1 MISPST
7 VVETAATIIALSAY
21 GVTKIQSEYREHSE
35 KVLTDQM
42 LGIQSIYNESLKD
55 MLVIGLGENAVV
67 STPPIF
73 IMDEKD
79 PTKPVIKSLVLNEL
93 ILKDL
98 ADTYPAVSADL
109 LAYGERLHNA
119 MQALRQFYYLRT
131 EKRNR
136 IHKGNKTDLT
146 SSILSYLIL
155 MISTHCY
162 KFEGIET
169 TMTYLRGFQKFV
181 QRYGSFGGKGKRSD
195 RYQHMAKVYKELSIA
210 ESLLLQYSLTLSYTN
225 YLNLLI
231 PKTTSY
237 CNELLR
243 CALKIITPIEHW
255 DLIEYVNAQD
265 ILEGNI
271 KDKFDYAHEGLLGG
285 GEVIPIKE
293 SPMKEKLKI
302 CAKNYLTAIRSNDD
316 PENKAAFVADDK
328 FSTMFTR
335 HEYQRIMEVARDCNN
350 FLTLKI
356 KPESNQNLKRWLL
369 KNDGFIDKRI
379 KAYQEIVGLINKMIV
394 LIYYSAHLS
403 NRVKQLGEI
412 YVTNPHH
419 CVYIFEIFKEL
430 GNIIDEQDQIV
441 MMATIEINKENGQI
455 MPVAPSQ
462 VVYERLGS
470 VLRDI
475 RDNVTPVIKTIYRK
489 HTEHPKSIN
498 VDFSKAI
505 KENVNQMI
513 TIAKRVADQYGIKTL
528 LSDQVKHEPSPLAR
542 SSPLIAHD
550 IKADIELKEI
560 KENKDENEEKGLPTA
575 PHVPRSVSMTALDI
589 PRNSAPLIAPPTLV
603 ERSSGPKTGE
613 FNEELLN
620 KIGNTIHNTTFNDP
634 KQAKEYAAIYT
645 AITELREKCV
655 SLRLEDS
662 IKRQKK
668 GESISKLLNI
678 VCADFDSYL
687 NLEHNERIYA
697 AEKFFKK
704 MRGTLNDASTAYL
717 DVHSSN
723 YGFWNTNSRNLANKI
738 VAKCEHL
745 ALVSKNELP

>member
-7 VVETAATIIALSAY
+7 AVEAAATIIALSAY
-21 GVTKIQSEYREHSE
+21 GVTKIQTEYREHAE

-42 LGIQSIYNESLKD
+42 VGIQGIYNESLKD
-55 MLVIGLGENAVV
+55 MLVIGLGENAIV
-67 STPPIF
+67 STPAIF

-79 PTKPVIKSLVLNEL
+79 PSKPVIKSLVLNDL

-98 ADTYPAVSADL
+98 ADTYPTVNADL

-131 EKRNR
+131 EKRNK

-181 QRYGSFGGKGKRSD
+181 QRYGSFGGKGKKSD
-195 RYQHMAKVYKELSIA
+195 RYQHMAKVYKELNIA

-231 PKTTSY
+231 PKTTGC

-243 CALKIITPIEHW
+243 CALKIITPIKDW

-265 ILEGNI
+265 ILDGNI
-271 KDKFDYAHEGLLGG
+271 KDKFDYAHEGLFGG
-285 GEVIPIKE
+285 GGVIPIKE

-328 FSTMFTR
+328 FSPKFTR
-335 HEYQRIMEVARDCNN
+335 NQYQHIMEVVRDCNN

-356 KPESNQNLKRWLL
+356 KPASNQNLKQWLL
-369 KNDGFIDKRI
+369 TNDGFIDKRI
-379 KAYQEIVGLINKMIV
+379 NTYQELVGLINKIIV
-394 LIYYSAHLS
+394 LIYYCAHLS

-430 GNIIDEQDQIV
+430 GNINDEQVKLLKTSIL
-441 MMATIEINKENGQI
+441 EITKENGQI

-462 VVYERLGS
+462 TVYERLCV
-470 VLRDI
+470 VLDDI
-475 RDNVTPVIKTIYRK
+475 RGNVIPVIKSIYLK

-505 KENVNQMI
+505 KENVSQMI
-513 TIAKRVADQYGIKTL
+513 TIAKRVADQYGIKTV
-528 LSDQVKHEPSPLAR
+528 LSEQVKHEPSPLSR
-542 SSPLIAHD
+542 STPSSVRD
-550 IKADIELKEI
+550 FKSDTELKEI
-560 KENKDENEEKGLPTA
+560 KEIKDENETTGVSHL
-575 PHVPRSVSMTALDI
+575 PRSTSLTALAI
-589 PRNSAPLIAPPTLV
+589 PHNTEPVIAPPTV
-603 ERSSGPKTGE
+603 IERSSEVKTGE
-613 FNEELLN
+613 FNEAALN
-620 KIGNTIHNTTFNDP
+620 KIGITIHNITFIDP
-634 KQAKEYAAIYT
+634 TQAKEYTEIHT
-645 AITELREKCV
+645 AIINLREKCV

-662 IKRQKK
+662 LKRQRK
-668 GESISKLLNI
+668 GENLSKLLNA
-678 VCADFDSYL
+678 VCADFIAYL
-687 NLEHNERIYA
+687 NQEHNERIYG
-697 AEKFFKK
+697 AENFYKK
-704 MRGTLNDASTAYL
+704 MKDTLNDASTAYL
-717 DVHSSN
+717 DVHS
-723 YGFWNTNSRNLANKI
+723 GMFTMFNTHSRNLVNK
-738 VAKCEHL
+738 VVDKCEHL
-745 ALVSKNELP
+745 ARISKAELP